1 MTSDRECAL
10 QGLEFQPPWGC
21 QAKRF
26 PWRLVLLVPF
36 FFFFN
41 IFSLVQCIIGYRKRI
56 LEIRSDR
63 IQSAGPC
70 PLRRPA
76 FFWSV
81 SVSAALRLFPN
92 ASAPRKKSVAV
103 LCVASLLNSG
113 LINAKIYSR
122 LTRGHGFPSGTVF
135 RSSMLTILTWPDV
148 ACPFWCNL

>member
-1 MTSDRECAL
+1 MTSDRECSL
-10 QGLEFQPPWGC
+10 QGLEFQPPLGC
-21 QAKRF
+21 LAKRAP

-36 FFFFN
+36 LVFL
-41 IFSLVQCIIGYRKRI
+41 IFVFCFLVQCINGYRKRI

-92 ASAPRKKSVAV
+92 ASAPRKKSVVV
-103 LCVASLLNSG
+103 LCLASLLNSG
-113 LINAKIYSR
+113 LSNA
-122 LTRGHGFPSGTVF
+122 
-135 RSSMLTILTWPDV
+135 
-148 ACPFWCNL
+148 